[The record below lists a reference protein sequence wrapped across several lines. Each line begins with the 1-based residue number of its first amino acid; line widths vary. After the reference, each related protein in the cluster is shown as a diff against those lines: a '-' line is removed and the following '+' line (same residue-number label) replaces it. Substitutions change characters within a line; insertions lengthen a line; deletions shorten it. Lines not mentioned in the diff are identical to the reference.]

1 MKRNFLIIGL
11 FIIFQIKARCFSGIV
26 FWEYDKKE
34 TYDII
39 TAKNYNELIKEK
51 ACSVFVSFDKC
62 LKYDKEVLE
71 FYYPDEEI
79 MNTKIQLR
87 DYDIGNAYFSVVV
100 NNEIV
105 LTGLNRLGYF
115 GAKMLK
121 EDSEN
126 VIYIC
131 WIGVDI
137 KRFKLTT
144 DYTAAFNMCLDQ
156 EEDLKKICTKK
167 IDDYFLKE

>member
-1 MKRNFLIIGL
+1 MEWQMKRKFLIIGL
-11 FIIFQIKARCFSGIV
+11 FMIFQIKARCFSGIV
-26 FWEYDKKE
+26 FWEYDKKD

-39 TAKNYNELIKEK
+39 VSKNYNELIKEK
-51 ACSVFVSFDKC
+51 ACSFFVSFDKC

-71 FYYPDEEI
+71 FYYSDEEI

-126 VIYIC
+126 VIYIYV
-131 WIGVDI
+131 G
-137 KRFKLTT
+137 
-144 DYTAAFNMCLDQ
+144 
-156 EEDLKKICTKK
+156 
-167 IDDYFLKE
+167 